1 MMLGRA
7 VRSTGAALGM
17 FVALAGCDRE
27 TADAATQPY
36 EVVTQM
42 RPESPEVYLRPFRR
56 AHQVCALARAAMKLP
71 PPPPLVAL
79 PADFAM
85 KRSTY
90 LGSKSGSLIRHEEF
104 LVDIAEMA
112 PETGCKSRLASSTTE
127 AVIRGGQVY
136 GQRRESDGHT
146 EVEPPAPAGWEAS
159 KAASDEA
166 SFTEKRTVG
175 GTGVRCLSASL
186 LGGITL
192 DKCAASTD
200 AGLLRNGAGE
210 PVVLHAREVVP
221 GPDKM
226 VVLTEPVSVQIGKPV
241 SPERIAL
248 SGAK

>member
-17 FVALAGCDRE
+17 FVALTGCDRE
-27 TADAATQPY
+27 TANAATQPY
-36 EVVTQM
+36 EIVTQM
-42 RPESPEVYLRPFRR
+42 RPESQDVYMRR
-56 AHQVCALARAAMKLP
+56 HRQGYDVCARVRAMQQLP
-71 PPPPLVAL
+71 PPPPLVTL

-90 LGSKSGSLIRHEEF
+90 LGSASGSLIRHEEF
-104 LVDIAEMA
+104 NLVMDAD
-112 PETGCKSRLASSTTE
+112 CKTRIDSATTE
-127 AVIRGGQVY
+127 AVVRDGKVY

-200 AGLLRNGAGE
+200 AGLLRDGAGE

-226 VVLTEPVSVQIGKPV
+226 VVLTEPVNVQIGKPV